1 MIIVIIQQSTS
12 DFLVQTNYSK
22 YDYCGNILL
31 KQNSLNNC
39 ALIASKQW
47 SCLIMFNNTRNIKN
61 NQSKN
66 NNINDNDN
74 DQFSLKNNNGQL
86 PAIIMNCGQKRW
98 MFCCPIWTIIDCIQK
113 DIDQYC
119 YPKNNEENNTKR
131 NHYKL
136 MIEEDL
142 KEISK
147 LDCPDYEYNSSNCK
161 NKFEFINNIG
171 ILDYA
176 NNISTNGKCF

>member
-1 MIIVIIQQSTS
+1 MIIIAIIQLSTS
-12 DFLVQTNYSK
+12 DFFLETNYSK

-47 SCLIMFNNTRNIKN
+47 SCLIMFNRTQNRSN

-74 DQFSLKNNNGQL
+74 GQLSLKNNDSRL
-86 PAIIMNCGQKRW
+86 PVIIMNCGRKRW

-119 YPKNNEENNTKR
+119 YPKNNDQSNNERKR
-131 NHYKL
+131 YKL

-142 KEISK
+142 KEISR
-147 LDCPDYEYNSSNCK
+147 LDCPDYEYNSPNCK
-161 NKFEFINNIG
+161 DKLKFVNNFG
-171 ILDYA
+171 ILDSTKQS
-176 NNISTNGKCF
+176 NNGGK